1 MLQILELRPMIALRF
16 TWDSSNFLF
25 EFVVNFKY
33 ASVTVQI
40 KCIKYKSPLNLEQ
53 CTFFS
58 PNMHAP
64 FTPSISPKQLSIQPT
79 TIQDFF
85 ILSLLHYLIT
95 QGDGG
100 RGVDDKS
107 RISSG
112 FAALGHWVMETSG
125 LVIGSLG
132 KV

>member
-53 CTFFS
+53 SQTIKHPAYNNPRLLHPLSS
-58 PNMHAP
+58 PLFDYTSLN
-64 FTPSISPKQLSIQPT
+64 LSIT
-79 TIQDFF
+79 
-85 ILSLLHYLIT
+85 
-95 QGDGG
+95 
-100 RGVDDKS
+100 
-107 RISSG
+107 
-112 FAALGHWVMETSG
+112 AALGHWVMETSG